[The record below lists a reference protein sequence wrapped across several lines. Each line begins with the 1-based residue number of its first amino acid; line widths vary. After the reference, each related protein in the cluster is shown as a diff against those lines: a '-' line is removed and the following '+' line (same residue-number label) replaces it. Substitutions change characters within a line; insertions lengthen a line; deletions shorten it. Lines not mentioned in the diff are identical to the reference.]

1 MFLEDY
7 NYELPEHLI
16 AQHPLKDR
24 SSSRLLCFTQKN
36 IDHAYFKDLADHLR
50 PEDLLVFNDTRVIP
64 ARIYATKET
73 GGKVEVFIEEIISK
87 DHARASLS
95 NSKKLKNGDLLSIYK
110 NIEAKIVDHRE
121 GFFEL
126 KFSTDLDY
134 CLEHFGHT
142 PLPPYI
148 KRQALDDD
156 KFRYQTIYAQHDGA
170 VAAPTAGLH
179 FDDQTM
185 VSIAKKGVNK
195 GFLTLHVGAGT
206 FMPIRSKVIEN
217 HTMHQEYVH
226 VTETLCDLI
235 AKTKL
240 KGGRVIAVGTTCVI
254 ALETV
259 ARQGR
264 LSPYKGYTDLFIY
277 PGYQFKVVD
286 AMITNFHQPK
296 SSLLV
301 LVSAFI
307 GIDNLK
313 EIYKKAIEKEYRFFS
328 YGDATFIEK
337 S

>member
-1 MFLEDY
+1 
-7 NYELPEHLI
+7 
-16 AQHPLKDR
+16 
-24 SSSRLLCFTQKN
+24 
-36 IDHAYFKDLADHLR
+36 
-50 PEDLLVFNDTRVIP
+50 
-64 ARIYATKET
+64 
-73 GGKVEVFIEEIISK
+73 
-87 DHARASLS
+87 
-95 NSKKLKNGDLLSIYK
+95 
-110 NIEAKIVDHRE
+110 
-121 GFFEL
+121 
-126 KFSTDLDY
+126 
-134 CLEHFGHT
+134 
-142 PLPPYI
+142 
-148 KRQALDDD
+148 
-156 KFRYQTIYAQHDGA
+156 
-170 VAAPTAGLH
+170 
-179 FDDQTM
+179 M

-240 KGGRVIAVGTTCVI
+240 KGGRVIAVGTTCVR